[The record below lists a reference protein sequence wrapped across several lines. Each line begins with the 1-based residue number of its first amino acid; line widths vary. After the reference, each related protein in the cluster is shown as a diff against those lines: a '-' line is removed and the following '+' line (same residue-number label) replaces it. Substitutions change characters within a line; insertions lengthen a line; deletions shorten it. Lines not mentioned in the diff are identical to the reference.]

1 MTRHIIYAK
10 RAVLLRELNCRIE
23 AIQRGVVD
31 LQLALNL
38 QCSSSFYY
46 NKVKELLP
54 EKLLKR

>member
-10 RAVLLRELNCRIE
+10 RAALLRELNCRIE

-38 QCSSSFYY
+38 QCSSSFTII
-46 NKVKELLP
+46 K
-54 EKLLKR
+54 